1 MISSF
6 VRSVKQLGYFLY
18 GYANGWRS
26 ARYSQ
31 VALARLQQQRF
42 RRLKRRVLRHSPF
55 YAAFGDQP
63 LQAFPLMDKAAFLA
77 NFTAI
82 NTCGLSLEA
91 CQAHALQAELQRNF
105 TPLLNGVAVGL
116 SSGTSGRRGV
126 FLTRPQE
133 QAEWA
138 GYIIAKNLP
147 LTLRRQ
153 RVALLLR
160 SNNALYEASGGI
172 LLSFRFF
179 DLTLPV
185 AQWQSQL
192 AAFQPDI
199 VIAPAQVLGVIAA
212 SALNI
217 TPTKIIS
224 VAEVLEPDVRQRIEQ
239 QFSCPVNEIY
249 QCTEGYLA
257 STCRFGRLHLNE
269 DIVIIEKHWT
279 DKASGRFSPVI
290 TDLRRRTLPLVRFKL
305 DDILQLDPSPCPCGS
320 ALTALKKIEGRCDD
334 SLWFLTPAGQWQSVF
349 PDVVRRAMMLC
360 SEAVSDYRLQ
370 QHGSKLRVF
379 LQTTQADIAQR
390 SVQSA
395 LQDLAQSQQLTLP
408 ELEFTLQITPSLSE
422 KCRRVACLH
431 KPVAQPS
438 EYRESTYD

>member
-6 VRSVKQLGYFLY
+6 VHSAKQLGYFLY
-18 GYANGWRS
+18 GYVNGWRS
-26 ARYSQ
+26 QRYSRQ
-31 VALARLQQQRF
+31 ALERLQQRRF
-42 RRLKRRVLRHSPF
+42 AQLKRRVLRHSPF
-55 YAAFGDQP
+55 FAAFGDKP
-63 LQAFPLMDKAAFLA
+63 LQAFPIMDKTAFLA
-77 NFTAI
+77 NFDQI
-82 NTCGLSLEA
+82 NTCGLSLAA
-91 CQAHALQAELQRNF
+91 CQAHALQAEQQRDF
-105 TPLLNGVAVGL
+105 ATLLNGVAVGL

-147 LTLRRQ
+147 LKFRRQ

-160 SNNALYEASGGI
+160 SNNALYEASQGI
-172 LLSFRFF
+172 VLSFRFF
-179 DLTLPV
+179 DLTLPL
-185 AQWQSQL
+185 AQWQAQL
-192 AAFQPDI
+192 QAYQPDI
-199 VIAPAQVLGVIAA
+199 LIAPAQVLGVIAA
-212 SALNI
+212 ARLNI
-217 TPTKIIS
+217 APTKIIS

-239 QFSCPVNEIY
+239 QFDCVVNEIY

-269 DIVIIEKHWT
+269 DIVVIEKHWT

-334 SLWFLTPAGQWQSVF
+334 SLWFIDNTEHWQAVF
-349 PDVVRRAMMLC
+349 PDLVRRAMMLC
-360 SEAVSDYRLQ
+360 SDIISDYRIQ
-370 QHGSKLRVF
+370 QHGEKL
-379 LQTTQADIAQR
+379 LILLETAQPDIAKQ
-390 SVQSA
+390 SVTTA
-395 LQDLAQSQQLTLP
+395 LQHLAQSQQLRLP
-408 ELEFTLQITPSLSE
+408 ELEFAWQISAALTD

-431 KPVAQPS
+431 KPVLQPP
-438 EYRESTYD
+438 EY